1 MLTAMGCQAT
11 HVSDP
16 EAAAQALL
24 ALRPSLLLLDGR
36 LEEAAALSAE
46 ASRDGSLVVV
56 LATSADESAQINALN
71 AGADD
76 ILARPVT
83 LTVLAARIRAL
94 VRRTQLSGRR
104 DDPPEAPPGWS
115 VDVARRLATSRHGIA
130 VPLPFQQ
137 AALLQLLIQSRAAV
151 VSPMDILA
159 SPGFE
164 RMSDES
170 VRVCMYRLRRRLMAV
185 DPVDPIRT
193 VYGRGYAYVGHL
205 VGSENDH
212 DEGGRNAVD
221 RNGDGALSRPQAEAL
236 RQVGSPSPKRAGG
249 PAPVLPASFG
259 GVPRGQV
266 AQRLRDGRP

>member
-16 EAAAQALL
+16 EAAAQALV

-36 LEEAAALSAE
+36 LEEAAVLSAQ

-94 VRRTQLSGRR
+94 VRRTQLNGRR

-137 AALLQLLIQSRAAV
+137 AALLQLLIESRAAV
-151 VSPMDILA
+151 VSPTDILA

-170 VRVCMYRLRRRLMAV
+170 VRVCMCRLRRRLMAV
-185 DPVDPIRT
+185 DPADPIRT

-205 VGSENDH
+205 VGAED
-212 DEGGRNAVD
+212 DPEEQERNAVD
-221 RNGDGALSRPQAEAL
+221 RKADGAFFRPQAEAP
-236 RQVGSPSPKRAGG
+236 RQAGPSTPGPAGG
-249 PAPVLPASFG
+249 PTPVLPASFG
-259 GVPRGQV
+259 GAPRVQS
-266 AQRLRDGRP
+266 AQGLRDG